1 MAELLNPADIPTGPL
16 TEDEKTLL
24 RGLFD
29 VVGVQEPFSFAIRKP
44 DGTEIEAEGT
54 KEFFS
59 ASHIR
64 IMFSLYARYLI
75 GTIRL
80 LEAAQQKVAQLEAQ
94 QPETITFSKSPKAPI
109 RLDDV

>member
-1 MAELLNPADIPTGPL
+1 MPSLLDPSKIPTGPL
-16 TEDEKTLL
+16 SEEEKTLL
-24 RGLFD
+24 RSLFD

-64 IMFSLYARYLI
+64 SMFSIYARYLI

-80 LEAAQQKVAQLEAQ
+80 LEEAQARVDELEAQ
-94 QPETITFSKSPKAPI
+94 QPEVLTFSKSPKAPI
-109 RLDDV
+109 RVDDV